1 VTPVLAGI
9 DAMRQSIARLL
20 TVRSPDEDEQRRGWM
35 VMLVALGLI
44 ATSLL
49 LLPLVLQAAAPT
61 AGLIVLLGSIPIYIG
76 VLLLARSG
84 RVTVGAVV
92 LITAILLGIF
102 GSMLNSRTVSF
113 SVFYLALSLLIA
125 SLTLRARQIWFVLL
139 ADLLGLA
146 LVASNLAIP
155 LREDQVGRTMLIG
168 GVIFLGIVT
177 VIGYL
182 GADGMA
188 RVVRDMLLAR
198 TQAEESAASIARS
211 NAELEQ
217 RISERTAAL
226 QAALTEV
233 QSRAKEQA
241 WLLSENEQQRTT
253 IQEMSVPVIPVSDL
267 TVIVPLVGALD
278 GGRLAQLHE
287 QTLHAIERK
296 STRYLILDITGVVMV
311 DSQIAQGLLLV
322 VQSARLLGTE
332 VLLVGIRPEVAQAIV
347 QLGLNLGGVRT
358 FSTLQVALNHINE
371 LAYRAS
377 GTTAASGNAV
387 QASSGEIIIR

>member
-1 VTPVLAGI
+1 
-9 DAMRQSIARLL
+9 MRQSIARLL
-20 TVRSPDEDEQRRGWM
+20 TVRSQDEDEQRRGWM

-61 AGLIVLLGSIPIYIG
+61 AGLIVLLGGIPIYIG

-198 TQAEESAASIARS
+198 TQAEESAASMARS

-332 VLLVGIRPEVAQAIV
+332 VLLVGIRPAVAQAIV

>member
-1 VTPVLAGI
+1 
-9 DAMRQSIARLL
+9 MRQSIARLL

-198 TQAEESAASIARS
+198 TQAQESAASMARS

-278 GGRLAQLHE
+278 GGRLAQLRE